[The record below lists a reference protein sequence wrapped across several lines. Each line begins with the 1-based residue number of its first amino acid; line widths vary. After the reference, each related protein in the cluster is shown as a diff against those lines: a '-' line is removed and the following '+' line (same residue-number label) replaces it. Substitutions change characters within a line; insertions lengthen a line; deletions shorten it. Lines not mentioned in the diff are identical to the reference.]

1 MFAVVGPEGLH
12 VGGSAGGVADAVQ
25 LEGEVFQA
33 ELYEDLPAEAE
44 DLGVNGGVGVT
55 YGLDVELVEL
65 PEPAR
70 LGPGVAEHGGHDGV
84 ESDGLSAGVEAV
96 LEVGPAYGGGGLGA
110 EGEGVAARAVGDE
123 VHLLLDDVGDL
134 TDAPDE
140 EVVVFEDGGVD
151 LAIGVALA
159 DGDHGVAD
167 AAPAGL
173 GVGKDVFGAAD
184 GAVAGLPGQ
193 GRSPMGRGEG

>member
-1 MFAVVGPEGLH
+1 M
-12 VGGSAGGVADAVQ
+12 
-25 LEGEVFQA
+25 
-33 ELYEDLPAEAE
+33 ELA
-44 DLGVNGGVGVT
+44 
-55 YGLDVELVEL
+55 
-65 PEPAR
+65 EPAG

-84 ESDGLSAGVEAV
+84 EADGLGPGVEAV
-96 LEVGPAYGGGGLGA
+96 LEVGPADRGSGLGA
-110 EGEGVAARAVGDE
+110 EGEGVAARLVGDE

-134 TDAPDE
+134 ADTPDE
-140 EVVVFEDGGVD
+140 EVVILEDGGVD
-151 LAIGVALA
+151 LAVGVALA

-173 GVGKDVFGAAD
+173 GVGEDVFGAAD